1 MMACILLKFS
11 TFCRFS
17 FQAMRYNA
25 VNIEFAASW
34 ISKYEVLLYS
44 IFTSSTANNFW
55 RQRATHCIIIILCAI
70 DNNLFIFIFS
80 SAFRKGCRSFVA
92 PHHRWPTIQTD
103 ERQQVSKI
111 DLDLYFLDSRDGAV
125 VRALASHQCKPGSIP
140 AWCHLWLVCC
150 WLSPCS
156 EGFSLDSSV
165 SSILK
170 KTTFP
175 NSKPS

>member
-17 FQAMRYNA
+17 FKNEAMRYNA

-34 ISKYEVLLYS
+34 ISEYEVLLSS

-55 RQRATHCIIIILCAI
+55 RQRVTHCIIIILCAI
-70 DNNLFIFIFS
+70 DKNFFIFIFS

-92 PHHRWPTIQTD
+92 PHHRWPRIQTD
-103 ERQQVSKI
+103 ERQKVSKI
-111 DLDLYFLDSRDGAV
+111 DLDLYFLDSRDGVV

-140 AWCHLWLVCC
+140 AWCHLLLVVA
-150 WLSPCS
+150 LLR
-156 EGFSLDSSV
+156 GFFSGFFGFLHPQ
-165 SSILK
+165 